1 MPPTRLA
8 LLISLLQGAALLL
21 PAQRVSNPS
30 PPATTTGA
38 PSDSAPSN
46 SATPLPAQG
55 IEFIAVVYDDKGAIV
70 NSFVNTV
77 PIDAGVA
84 DYSRIMQTGIGIQ
97 LPIAIPAKGDF
108 YLRLGVHDLTS
119 DRIGALEI
127 PVEAIKLSPPQNS
140 PATARQTR

>member
-21 PAQRVSNPS
+21 PAQQVSNPS

-55 IEFIAVVYDDKGAIV
+55 TPPVLYTQDGGTGASRGDAAHPHELVSIAARR
-70 NSFVNTV
+70 
-77 PIDAGVA
+77 
-84 DYSRIMQTGIGIQ
+84 SRM
-97 LPIAIPAKGDF
+97 LPSVS
-108 YLRLGVHDLTS
+108 R
-119 DRIGALEI
+119 
-127 PVEAIKLSPPQNS
+127 
-140 PATARQTR
+140 